1 MKHNLHRRIFFIIL
15 YQTDKLCSEIFTF
28 IILIALSFEFV
39 SVLLSKMLKK
49 IENFK
54 FPCCQFHFRLFKFL
68 NVFSCVEI
76 RRTGY
81 HVMKVALFAHV
92 FCINICHFILT
103 EYIASHVCC
112 IHSRCLCLSDA
123 FSLAFIQFISP

>member
-103 EYIASHVCC
+103 ECFTRML
-112 IHSRCLCLSDA
+112 HSQSMSLPQRF
-123 FSLAFIQFISP
+123 FSFHPIYFPLKS